1 MSSKDS
7 KQAELSTLAAPQSGW
22 LRQRLL
28 GELGPLLVLVLI
40 VLLFTA
46 VDYRLHGGNGSFASV
61 RNVRVVLVQATTVAV
76 AALGLTIVIIAG
88 GIDLSAGTALAL
100 SATVMAW
107 CLREDY
113 AVSFAILACVA
124 TGASCGLLN
133 GILISLLRIVPF
145 IVTLGTMTIYLGI
158 AKLIASETTVRPK
171 PEQVPA
177 WLGDLVSTSNKA
189 LVAGA
194 PLGVWIALAL
204 AVLVAV
210 LLRYTVFGRHVFAL
224 GSNEATA
231 RLCGI
236 NVPALK
242 MIVYSLSGALIGMA
256 GMYQFARL
264 SVGNPTSGIG
274 LELRVIAAVV
284 IGGGSLSGG
293 QGSVLGT
300 LTGAGI
306 MAVIASGC
314 NAVGLSNPTQD
325 IILGVIIVGA
335 VAIDQVR
342 QRRMAA

>member
-1 MSSKDS
+1 MNSQDS
-7 KQAELSTLAAPQSGW
+7 QQSEAPAPTTLLTGW
-22 LRQRLL
+22 IRQRLL
-28 GELGPLLVLVLI
+28 GELGPLLVLILI
-40 VLLFTA
+40 VLLFA
-46 VDYRLHGGNGSFASV
+46 AFDYHLHGGNGSFASV
-61 RNVRVVLVQATTVAV
+61 RNLRVVLVQATTVAV

-113 AVSFAILACVA
+113 AVALAVLACVA
-124 TGASCGLLN
+124 TGALCGLLN
-133 GILISLLRIVPF
+133 GVLVSLLRIVPF

-171 PEQVPA
+171 PDQVPG
-177 WLGDLVSTSNKA
+177 WLGDLVSTSNND
-189 LVAGA
+189 LIAGA
-194 PLGVWIALAL
+194 PLGVWIALCL
-204 AVLVAV
+204 AVVVAI

-242 MIVYSLSGALIGMA
+242 MIVYSLSGALIGIA
-256 GMYQFARL
+256 GIYQFARL

-274 LELRVIAAVV
+274 LELKVIAAVV

-314 NAVGLSNPTQD
+314 NAVGLSNPSQD

-335 VAIDQVR
+335 VTIDQLR
-342 QRRMAA
+342 QRRMAS

>member
-1 MSSKDS
+1 
-7 KQAELSTLAAPQSGW
+7 
-22 LRQRLL
+22 LL

-46 VDYRLHGGNGSFASV
+46 FDYHLHGRNGSFASM
-61 RNVRVVLVQATTVAV
+61 RNLRVVLVQATTVAV
-76 AALGLTIVIIAG
+76 AALGLTPVIIAG

-100 SATVMAW
+100 AATVVAW
-107 CLREDY
+107 CLRADY
-113 AVSFAILACVA
+113 GIAPAILASIV
-124 TGASCGLLN
+124 TGALCGLLN
-133 GILISLLRIVPF
+133 GALVSYLRIVPF
-145 IVTLGTMTIYLGI
+145 IVTLGTMTIFLGM
-158 AKLIASETTVRPK
+158 AKLIASETTVRPR
-171 PEQVPA
+171 PNQVPA
-177 WLGDLVSTSNKA
+177 WLGDLVSTSNTA

-194 PLGVWIALAL
+194 PLGVWLALAL
-204 AVLVAV
+204 AALVALV
-210 LLRYTVFGRHVFAL
+210 LRYTIFGRHVFAL

-236 NVPALK
+236 NVPVLK
-242 MIVYSLSGALIGMA
+242 MVVYSLSGALIGIA
-256 GMYQFARL
+256 GIYQFARL

-274 LELRVIAAVV
+274 LELKVIAAVV
-284 IGGGSLSGG
+284 IGGGSLNGG

-314 NAVGLSNPTQD
+314 NAVGYSNPTQD

-335 VAIDQVR
+335 VSIDQLR